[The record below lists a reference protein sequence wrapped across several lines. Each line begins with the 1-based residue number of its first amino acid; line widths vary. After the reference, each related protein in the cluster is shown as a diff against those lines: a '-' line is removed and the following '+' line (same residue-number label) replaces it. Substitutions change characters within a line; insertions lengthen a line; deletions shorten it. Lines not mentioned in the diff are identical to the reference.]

1 MRKRGVATW
10 NSSILDPWK
19 VYSAHAQKGQWNRA
33 GGMKFI
39 ATTVYHESF
48 EAEKFRG
55 FRGSLLLRETFFHEI
70 FQLLLKSGRL

>member
-1 MRKRGVATW
+1 MQHTVSLFL
-10 NSSILDPWK
+10 NYEP
-19 VYSAHAQKGQWNRA
+19 HASVHIFQQ
-33 GGMKFI
+33 
-39 ATTVYHESF
+39 TTVYHESF